1 MESLGTVSFWLF
13 IACLTCVGLVLVF
26 VEIEIYWRGVVKNE
40 VVLAVRSRRD
50 VDVCS
55 RVVYMH
61 YVVNYVCLGA
71 IRGITTLR
79 LFLVGI
85 IVVCIVGIHVN
96 LAAVRRIE
104 LLSCVEVLN
113 IRSRA
118 QVNSRLTPVLV
129 AVDDESLNLLGEHRQ
144 PFVFRSSAVG
154 EVDMLRVYNHSRSC
168 YCMV

>member
-26 VEIEIYWRGVVKNE
+26 VEIEIYRRSVVKYE
-40 VVLAVRSRRD
+40 VVLAVGSRRY

-55 RVVYMH
+55 RVVYVH
-61 YVVNYVCLGA
+61 YVVNYVCLGPVH
-71 IRGITTLR
+71 GIATLR

-129 AVDDESLNLLGEHRQ
+129 AVDDESLDLLGEHRQ
-144 PFVFRSSAVG
+144 PFVFGSSAVG
-154 EVDMLRVYNHSRSC
+154 EVDMLWVYNHSRNR